1 MEGAVKINRLALS
14 SIFGSFR
21 INRLLVNIFNITVI
35 IIRFVIAEF
44 ASWIDLMAK
53 KVFGGIVFD

>member
-14 SIFGSFR
+14 NIIGRFR
-21 INRLLVNIFNITVI
+21 INKLLVIIFNITVI

-53 KVFGGIVFD
+53 KVFGCIVFD